1 MVEFQNPALLRNKAG
16 LSENKAGLSQ
26 EPSHVTIQF
35 TILIL
40 KTFAW
45 LEEFAYLCNW
55 IIFQD
60 LEYLSQGLV
69 YIFQGLK
76 HRPLNRGVNN
86 STKHKKKNSDYGK
99 ICQRPHLWNQDQWQR
114 SPEISKV

>member
-1 MVEFQNPALLRNKAG
+1 MYLCSDMSGRYINPYTDFGFKYLFG
-16 LSENKAGLSQ
+16 TENKAGLSQ

-55 IIFQD
+55 IIFQA

-69 YIFQGLK
+69 YIFQVLK
-76 HRPLNRGVNN
+76 HRPLNIGVNN
-86 STKHKKKNSDYGK
+86 STKHKKK
-99 ICQRPHLWNQDQWQR
+99 R
-114 SPEISKV
+114 

>member
-1 MVEFQNPALLRNKAG
+1 MSGRYINPYTDFGFKYLFG
-16 LSENKAGLSQ
+16 TENKAGLSQ

-55 IIFQD
+55 IIFQA

-69 YIFQGLK
+69 YIFQVLK
-76 HRPLNRGVNN
+76 HRPLNIGVNN
-86 STKHKKKNSDYGK
+86 STKHKKK
-99 ICQRPHLWNQDQWQR
+99 R
-114 SPEISKV
+114 